1 MSKRSDKFT
10 KYIAAFGIIS
20 ATTVANVVPVG
31 ASPKDEAEFS
41 TVMDKYNAEDIVVEN
56 GASLRKGEALDL
68 PDNQNLETL
77 DNETVSIENGVV
89 KPTGYGTVH
98 LSQEI
103 NGKAHVTEL
112 YVPSETRRYNFA
124 STPKSNRNYYKVFI
138 DPGHGG
144 QDSGA
149 VGNGKHEDE
158 LNLAIAR
165 KVEQKLKS
173 KGIEVK
179 MSRYNDEFISLS
191 DRAKMANQYAPD
203 VFISIHHNSS
213 DLMSANGIETYY
225 HTRKGEY
232 SNYAQNIQNSA
243 INETGARNRG
253 IKSANFAVLRE
264 TNMPSALV
272 ESGFIT
278 NPTESANL
286 TNSNYKEKLANGIV
300 NGIEIYLK
308 DNIKIDEPGTGIINN
323 YYNDQ
328 NYFNTGK
335 ITADRLNIR
344 SGYGTNYLVIGTLT
358 NGSKVEIVGSQNG
371 WYKIKYNGGY
381 GYISGDYVKIDGQSK
396 PDIKPEELVVKNTG
410 VVNAAILNVR
420 NGYGVNYQK
429 IGILTN
435 GSKVEI
441 VGSQNGWYKIKYN
454 GGYGYISID
463 YVKVDGE
470 SKIDIKPEELVVK
483 NTGVVNATT
492 LNVRNGCGANYQ
504 KIGTLINGS
513 KVEIVESQNGWY
525 KIKYNGGYGY
535 ISGDYVK
542 IDGENKSDIKPE
554 EPVVKNT
561 GVVNATTLNVRNGCG
576 VNYQK
581 IGILINGSKI
591 EIVESQNGWYKIK
604 YNGGYGYIS
613 GDYVKI
619 DGKNKSDIKPED
631 PVVKNTGVVNATTL
645 NVRNGCGANH
655 QKIGTLINGSKVEIV
670 ESQNGWYKIKYN
682 GGYGYISGDYV
693 KIDGK
698 NKSDIKPEEPVVK
711 NTGVVNATTLN
722 VRNGCGANH
731 QKMGTLTNG
740 SKVEIV
746 ESQNGWYKIKYNG
759 GYGYITGDY
768 VKIDGEQQSDS
779 KAQEPNVMSI
789 GTITADRLN
798 VRSGYGTN
806 HFVTGTLTNG
816 SKVEI
821 VESQNGWHKIKY
833 NGTYGYIYGQFVNK
847 SDNKV
852 SSNTK
857 VGTVNATI
865 LNVRNGYGINNK
877 KIGILTNG
885 SKVEIVES
893 QNGWYKIKYNGN
905 YGYISGDF
913 IKIG

>member
-41 TVMDKYNAEDIVVEN
+41 TVMDKYKPEDIVVED
-56 GASLRKGEALDL
+56 GVSLRKEEALDL
-68 PDNQNLETL
+68 PANQNLETS
-77 DNETVSIENGVV
+77 DNKTASIENGLV
-89 KPTGYGTVH
+89 KPTGYETVH

-103 NGKAHVTEL
+103 NGKAHVTEV
-112 YVPSETRRYNFA
+112 YVPSEVRRYNFA
-124 STPKSNRNYYKVFI
+124 SIPKSNRNYYKVFI

-253 IKSANFAVLRE
+253 VKSANFAVLRE

-308 DNIKIDEPGTGIINN
+308 DNIKFDESGRGITNN
-323 YYNDQ
+323 YYDNQ
-328 NYFNTGK
+328 NNFNVGK

-358 NGSKVEIVGSQNG
+358 NGSKVEIVESQNG

-381 GYISGDYVKIDGQSK
+381 GYISGDYVKIDRQSK
-396 PDIKPEELVVKNTG
+396 PDIKQEEPTVKNTG

-441 VGSQNGWYKIKYN
+441 VESQNGWYKIKYN

-463 YVKVDGE
+463 YVKIDGE
-470 SKIDIKPEELVVK
+470 NKSDIKPEEIVVK

-492 LNVRNGCGANYQ
+492 LNVRNGYGVSYQ
-504 KIGTLINGS
+504 KIGILTNGS

-542 IDGENKSDIKPE
+542 IDGESKPD
-554 EPVVKNT
+554 VK
-561 GVVNATTLNVRNGCG
+561 
-576 VNYQK
+576 
-581 IGILINGSKI
+581 
-591 EIVESQNGWYKIK
+591 
-604 YNGGYGYIS
+604 
-613 GDYVKI
+613 
-619 DGKNKSDIKPED
+619 P
-631 PVVKNTGVVNATTL
+631 
-645 NVRNGCGANH
+645 
-655 QKIGTLINGSKVEIV
+655 
-670 ESQNGWYKIKYN
+670 
-682 GGYGYISGDYV
+682 
-693 KIDGK
+693 
-698 NKSDIKPEEPVVK
+698 
-711 NTGVVNATTLN
+711 
-722 VRNGCGANH
+722 
-731 QKMGTLTNG
+731 
-740 SKVEIV
+740 
-746 ESQNGWYKIKYNG
+746 
-759 GYGYITGDY
+759 
-768 VKIDGEQQSDS
+768 DS
-779 KAQEPNVMSI
+779 KAQESNVISI

-806 HFVTGTLTNG
+806 HFVTGTLKNG
-816 SKVEI
+816 TKVEI

-833 NGTYGYIYGQFVNK
+833 NGTYGYIYGQFVNRP
-847 SDNKV
+847 DNKV
-852 SSNTK
+852 PSSTK

-865 LNVRNGYGINNK
+865 LNVRNGYGINHP

-913 IKIG
+913 IKVG